1 MRKTEEIS
9 LSLHTKHVTK
19 TVLSN
24 RISYK
29 RAFIGD
35 TCAAYH
41 YTSPE
46 GLMGILKNREIFF
59 TDAEFLN
66 DASERKNINE
76 DLNRFWAR
84 CKKDYEERF
93 IRVLSD
99 IRVNAYEDYR
109 FGTID
114 KDYKGKA
121 CRYFVLSASK
131 DSDSLSMWKYYAKNG
146 SYNGY
151 NIGLDTLALQD
162 TWINREQGI
171 AIEYGSVIYEDDEK
185 YYQIKEAVNHIY
197 ESWIQYEYS
206 DKLDEKIRGEF
217 ETWVSLNSLFFKHKS
232 FSTEEEYRYVAVVP
246 TENIKILSYT
256 TENGSNVQMYNF
268 RAVDGVLTPYIKVP
282 IWGTDDL
289 DLKATFWNVASIGI
303 APCLNFELKKNG
315 VIQFVKSLPY
325 RVENFQINK
334 SKIPVR
340 Y

>member
-114 KDYKGKA
+114 KAYKGKA

-217 ETWVSLNSLFFKHKS
+217 ETWVSLNSLFFKHES

-303 APCLNFELKKNG
+303 APCLNFELKKKVLYN
-315 VIQFVKSLPY
+315 L
-325 RVENFQINK
+325 
-334 SKIPVR
+334 
-340 Y
+340 